1 MSTLQDLYFDRVD
14 RVREL
19 EIERD
24 EARAWARKMRDL
36 AIKYQKEANDLD
48 VANWDLIRERNQ
60 FWAELKDYK
69 QRARED
75 IEWLECQLVAQDDLY
90 MQLDRAT
97 EDIIELDDDN
107 ALLQEM
113 LDETQD
119 IAIGRAGIL
128 RMFHDMLHEA
138 MDMPIGEDPEDYGIF
153 DLDDDDKPRFEFDLD
168 FHDIARQMAEWIDGQ
183 ALDDAAQGDPSIE
196 RDCCD

>member
-36 AIKYQKEANDLD
+36 AIKYQTEANNLD

-107 ALLQEM
+107 ELLQEM
-113 LDETQD
+113 LEESQD
-119 IAIGRAGIL
+119 NNAGRVGIL
-128 RMFHDMLHEA
+128 RMFHDMLHEI
-138 MDMPIGEDPEDYGIF
+138 MDIPADKDPEFF
-153 DLDDDDKPRFEFDLD
+153 DFDDDDEPCFEFDLD